1 MLERPFQDEGYV
13 MRRVMCLVGIHRW
26 EHHLNREL
34 GGKNAGYDLCSHCGR
49 EKKSYEEGGNPGFK
63 GPLVG

>member
-1 MLERPFQDEGYV
+1 
-13 MRRVMCLVGIHRW
+13 MRRVMCLVGIHHW
-26 EHHLNREL
+26 EHHVNREM

-49 EKKSYEEGGNPGFK
+49 EKKSYEKGGNPGFK

>member
-1 MLERPFQDEGYV
+1 

-26 EHHLNREL
+26 EHHVNREM
-34 GGKNAGYDLCSHCGR
+34 GGKNAGYDLCAHCGR